1 MDQSTIEK
9 FGLEPIPEDKKT
21 TKWYEYAMIQF
32 SFSPNSGNFLVPAM
46 AVLAGGLSF
55 GWALLCT
62 IGGASLAFY
71 IVSLMSLPG
80 SKYGIPAQYAIRS
93 FLGIKGAKYISS
105 PVRAITSLYWFSVQ
119 TIGGSLVIQVI
130 FEKLGGITLPLLPIS
145 LFLSILMS
153 LLAIVGFEA
162 VRKMT
167 KYCLPVLISGG
178 IITLIL
184 YMISPLE
191 SFHFATV
198 WSSPNAT
205 NLLSSKIFYTGLAF
219 VQYLSGG
226 SSSADLAR
234 YAKSERHSFW
244 GLLIG
249 NILGFSFTAFLGIYT
264 ALAAGEWNPYV
275 VANDISSSKT
285 ITVVIFFS
293 AMISMVLINMNNAY
307 SGGFSLLNSFPSLG
321 RVKSTLLF
329 CLFGILLS
337 CFPTIVDEAKQY
349 ISLLGVLIGPVIA
362 VIFIEFVFVQKRT
375 IDLTVLLGNY
385 HYNRRAIT
393 IILLGTLLA
402 IILPSTWPTGT
413 ITFGI
418 VSLTYAAMSKNQE
431 VVNVK
436 SYTNM

>member
-264 ALAAGEWNPYV
+264 ALAAGEWNPFV
-275 VANDISSSKT
+275 VANDISSSKI
-285 ITVVIFFS
+285 ITVVIFLS

-385 HYNRRAIT
+385 HYNHRAIT

-402 IILPSTWPTGT
+402 MILPSTWPTGT

-418 VSLTYAAMSKNQE
+418 VSLIYAAISKNQE